1 MRTDSAT
8 ISTIAPAIA
17 IVTSTTTAATTTIT
31 LVTTCAYC
39 NNTLG
44 LTCCVALSL
53 TVSVAAAAGAAFDD
67 VAVTTNAATAFSV
80 KQQTQLK

>member
-17 IVTSTTTAATTTIT
+17 IVTTATTIT

-39 NNTLG
+39 NNTFG
-44 LTCCVALSL
+44 LTCCAALSL
-53 TVSVAAAAGAAFDD
+53 TVSVAAAASVAGAAFDD